1 MNVCR
6 KQLTRT
12 IVTDMN
18 NTVRFNTY
26 LSALQQYITR
36 EGTAHVPAHHEES
49 IDGRSVQLGTWVGY
63 VRQRYKNNK
72 LSAERIAVLE
82 NISGWA
88 WGPLKP
94 GPKPNTSRN
103 SEIMNLSQ
111 GGQSLTQIADQ
122 YNLSRQRIH
131 QIVTRASK

>member
-1 MNVCR
+1 
-6 KQLTRT
+6 
-12 IVTDMN
+12 MN

-36 EGTAHVPAHHEES
+36 HGTAHVPANHEEN
-49 IDGRSVQLGTWVGY
+49 IDGHSVQLGTWVGY

-72 LSAERIAVLE
+72 LSSERVAALE
-82 NISGWA
+82 GIPGWS

-94 GPKPNTSRN
+94 GPKPNVSRN
-103 SEIMNLSQ
+103 SEIKELSR
-111 GGQSLTQIADQ
+111 GGQSLTQIADK

-131 QIVTRASK
+131 QIVTRSAK